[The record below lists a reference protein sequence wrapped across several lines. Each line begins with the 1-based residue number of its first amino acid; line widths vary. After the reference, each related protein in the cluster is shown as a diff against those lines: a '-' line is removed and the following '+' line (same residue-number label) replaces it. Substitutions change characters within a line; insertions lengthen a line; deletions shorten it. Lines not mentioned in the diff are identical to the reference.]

1 MINRT
6 GVRIVPAFIIKK
18 QGFSGLFNKP
28 KIFIGFEV
36 NQQQIEQL
44 LLT

>member
-1 MINRT
+1 MIDRT
-6 GVRIVPAFIIKK
+6 GVRIVPAFILKK
-18 QGFSGLFNKP
+18 KGFSGLFNKTQ
-28 KIFIGFEV
+28 IFIGFEI